1 MSLGKRIAKLR
12 RAREW
17 TQSQF
22 ADKVGV
28 HHRHISRWETD
39 KNRPSLSM
47 LERIAKTFE
56 VSVGDLTEIDS
67 RRSAGE
73 ILHDDRLLPSS
84 NSFRLF
90 PKKTRARL
98 RGWSMPSSL
107 SGGWKKL
114 WGVCDGRRS

>member
-28 HHRHISRWETD
+28 HNRHISRWETD

-56 VSVGDLTEIDS
+56 VSVDELTEIDS

-73 ILHDDRLLPSS
+73 ILHDDRLLTQFELVQALPEEDQSAI
-84 NSFRLF
+84 
-90 PKKTRARL
+90 TRVIDAFLTKRKMEEAL
-98 RGWSMPSSL
+98 
-107 SGGWKKL
+107 
-114 WGVCDGRRS
+114 GRV